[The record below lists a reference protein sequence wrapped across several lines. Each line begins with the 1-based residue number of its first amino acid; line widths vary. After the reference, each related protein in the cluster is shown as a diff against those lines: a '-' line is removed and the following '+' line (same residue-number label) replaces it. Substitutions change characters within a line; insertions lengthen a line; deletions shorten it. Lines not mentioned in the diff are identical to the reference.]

1 MEALKSDRRSK
12 TASLEGLA
20 FIAIDAADKYAKTVR
35 GLVQSLL
42 KSAKT
47 AQLKSRYSSCLENYE
62 DSIDSLDRC
71 TEFLKAKD
79 YGSLD
84 SYASAALD
92 FPGTC
97 DDDFADPPAEPG
109 QLKAASAK
117 LQDFCDVVLLVSSK
131 LSGRKVQASKT
142 RYSFCKL
149 PNSELDWC
157 RLVVNDENFLQLW
170 KEFARVLNMIRMSN
184 VLSNTFTALESR
196 FKHMSEALV
205 KVLYAYIFTPATNKN
220 TGSISMTLEQS
231 YLNIF
236 KYIDKSRHDE
246 LRAVMK

>member
-1 MEALKSDRRSK
+1 MAYIHNLLVVIFVAFALSPNVTADLISKLCAEANHPPKCLEALKSDRRSK

-131 LSGRKVQASKT
+131 LSGRKVQ
-142 RYSFCKL
+142 
-149 PNSELDWC
+149 
-157 RLVVNDENFLQLW
+157 
-170 KEFARVLNMIRMSN
+170 
-184 VLSNTFTALESR
+184 
-196 FKHMSEALV
+196 
-205 KVLYAYIFTPATNKN
+205 
-220 TGSISMTLEQS
+220 
-231 YLNIF
+231 
-236 KYIDKSRHDE
+236 
-246 LRAVMK
+246 